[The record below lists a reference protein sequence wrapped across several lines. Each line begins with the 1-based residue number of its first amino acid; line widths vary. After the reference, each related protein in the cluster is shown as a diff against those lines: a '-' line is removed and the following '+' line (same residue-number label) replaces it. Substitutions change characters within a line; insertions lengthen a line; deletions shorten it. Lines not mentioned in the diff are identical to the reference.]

1 MIISFPCKS
10 CDNGK
15 LAVNDRVENNAKKFS
30 CVSCGRFYFLEI
42 FSTEEYKQLYK
53 AAERGGYVK
62 EKGEIAHTCPSC
74 NLTFHA

>member
-1 MIISFPCKS
+1 MIISFSCKA
-10 CDNGK
+10 CEDGK
-15 LAVNDRVENNAKKFS
+15 LEIEDRIENNNKKFS
-30 CVSCGRFYFLEI
+30 CANCGTAYVLEI
-42 FSTEEYKQLYK
+42 QSTYEHKQLYK